1 MATPSSSIFMRLVSA
16 CRLLSLRSDIDD
28 IILEL
33 LGRFSLERVYAE
45 SNNDAYQQLV
55 ITLLVQLN
63 TIFYIQRLS
72 LPPEHQ
78 AAAPLGFL
86 VTWEVAL
93 RTIEFV
99 LNIIADG
106 RDTLWNAQATCNEH
120 LSRLL
125 LSVFRILT
133 LHPKVPTNLRAKGR
147 RDRFTHIYRSLECVC
162 DRYPSSNSPCL
173 LLVCKD
179 ITNALRIQPDALA
192 PPNRMKSELPTLAT
206 RLVEHCLYRLST
218 YSGAK
223 LTLQYSTLSLIV
235 CPHTAS
241 LVLYQRMGPPKTG

>member
-1 MATPSSSIFMRLVSA
+1 MATPSSSLFTRLVSA
-16 CRLLSLRSDIDD
+16 CRLLSLRTDVDD

-33 LGRFSLERVYAE
+33 LGRFSLEKVYAD
-45 SNNDAYQQLV
+45 NNNYAYQQLV
-55 ITLLVQLN
+55 ITLLAQLN

-106 RDTLWNAQATCNEH
+106 RDSLWDAQATCNEH

-147 RDRFTHIYRSLECVC
+147 RDRFTHVYRSLECVC
-162 DRYPSSNSPCL
+162 DRYPNSNSCL

-192 PPNRMKSELPTLAT
+192 PPNRLKYELPSLAT
-206 RLVEHCLYRLST
+206 KLVEHCLYQLST
-218 YSGAK
+218 YSRAR
-223 LTLQYSTLSLIV
+223 LTLQYSTLSLTV

-241 LVLYQRMGPPKTG
+241 LVSYQRMAPLGTG